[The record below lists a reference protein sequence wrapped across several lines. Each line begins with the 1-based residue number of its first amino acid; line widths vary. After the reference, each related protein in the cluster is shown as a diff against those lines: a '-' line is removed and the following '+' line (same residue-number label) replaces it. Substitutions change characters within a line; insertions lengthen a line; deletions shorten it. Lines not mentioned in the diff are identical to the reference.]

1 MRKLTTTALCLW
13 IAAGVCAQEFEKV
26 GTTGFVFLE
35 MPVSARYLGLG
46 ESGVALLDAGSE
58 GVFFNPAAIAS
69 QGKRAALHLAY
80 ADWYVG
86 TTQMA
91 AAATWSLGKLG
102 AIGIHARQFDFGEVE
117 KTTNPTV
124 DEVGSYITLGTYTA
138 GAYALGVT
146 YARALTDKFSFGGTL
161 NYVRERIDAYTADNI
176 VADFG
181 FLYRTGFRS
190 LRIGAFVRNFG
201 LEAKYAQEKF
211 KMPQQL
217 RMGMAAEIFGTEQ
230 SPTRVTL
237 LGEAVHP
244 NDANERLHVGAEGL
258 FEGVALL
265 RVGYKIGYD
274 EEGLC
279 VGAGVRSQ
287 IHGSTVGI
295 DAALLNH
302 KSLNSVLLYTV
313 SMEF

>member
-1 MRKLTTTALCLW
+1 MRKLTATSFCLW
-13 IAAGVCAQEFEKV
+13 LVASVCAQEFEKV

-35 MPVSARYLGLG
+35 IPVSARYLGLG
-46 ESGVALLDAGSE
+46 ESGIALWDAGSE
-58 GVFFNPAAIAS
+58 GVFFNPATIALQRKS
-69 QGKRAALHLAY
+69 AALSLAY
-80 ADWYVG
+80 AHWYVG
-86 TTQMA
+86 TTQMT
-91 AAATWSLGKLG
+91 AAATWSLGKVG
-102 AIGIHARQFDFGEVE
+102 VIGIHARQFGFGEVE
-117 KTTNPTV
+117 KTINPTA
-124 DEVGSYITLGTYTA
+124 DEVGSYITLGTYNA

-146 YARALTDKFSFGGTL
+146 YGRAPTDKFSFGATL
-161 NYVRERIDAYTADNI
+161 NYVRERIDAYAADNI

-181 FLYRTGFRS
+181 FLYRTGFKS

-201 LEAKYAQEKF
+201 LDAKYAEEKF

-217 RMGMAAEIFGTEQ
+217 RMGMAAEVLGAEQ
-230 SPTRVTL
+230 SATRLTL

-258 FEGVALL
+258 LAGVAVL

-274 EEGLC
+274 DEGLC

-287 IHGSTVGI
+287 VHGSTVGI

-302 KSLNSVLLYTV
+302 KNLNSVMLYTV
-313 SMEF
+313 SLEF